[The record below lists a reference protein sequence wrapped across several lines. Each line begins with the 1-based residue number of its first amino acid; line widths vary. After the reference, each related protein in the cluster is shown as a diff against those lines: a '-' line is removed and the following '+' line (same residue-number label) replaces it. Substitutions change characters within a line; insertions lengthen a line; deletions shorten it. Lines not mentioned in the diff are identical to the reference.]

1 MSMKRFLCILVTIC
15 FIISACVATAENENK
30 KITFTVTDEGDAICL
45 TTSLLPEQKTT
56 IYRAENGDV
65 EDIFALIRPEV
76 LPRLLLCFREAVLDL
91 NKERAS
97 THEGSYAGDLFEHA
111 ITKEEI
117 ELTGEAVNNL
127 ISETAGRFQNTLDE
141 TTGASLQPETL
152 KKLEQV
158 LRSIAGKVFDT
169 NTRARISTYDR
180 KYFTIDIIRGEEVM
194 IALSADLSGT
204 DGFHILLARRAA
216 DSVFYEELTCDE
228 SPEGI
233 EYASSLFRSE
243 APAFRMISEQ
253 DCVQFAEIRFT
264 GIAGED
270 YAFEGGIQS
279 VLFESSLHIKGNR
292 TQGAQGRGTIS
303 TELEAEGQGSEF
315 SEQLIPM
322 LNSILQL
329 KP

>member
-1 MSMKRFLCILVTIC
+1 MSMKRFLYILVTIC
-15 FIISACVATAENENK
+15 FIIHACSATAENENK

-56 IYRAENGDV
+56 IYRAENGDA
-65 EDIFALIRPEV
+65 EDVFALIRPEI

-91 NKERAS
+91 NKERTS

-111 ITKEEI
+111 ITKEQI
-117 ELTGEAVNNL
+117 ELTGEAVSDL
-127 ISETAGRFQNTLDE
+127 ISETAGRCQNTPDE
-141 TTGASLQPETL
+141 TTGASLQPGTL

-194 IALSADLSGT
+194 LALSADLSGT

-233 EYASSLFRSE
+233 EYAGSLFRSE

-279 VLFESSLHIKGNR
+279 VLFDSSLHIKGNR

-303 TELEAEGQGSEF
+303 TELEAEGQGPEF
-315 SEQLIPM
+315 AEQLIPM

>member
-15 FIISACVATAENENK
+15 FIIPACSATAENENK

-56 IYRAENGDV
+56 IYRAENGDA
-65 EDIFALIRPEV
+65 EDVFALIRPEI
-76 LPRLLLCFREAVLDL
+76 LPRLLLCFRETVLDL
-91 NKERAS
+91 N
-97 THEGSYAGDLFEHA
+97 SYAGDLFEHA

-127 ISETAGRFQNTLDE
+127 ISEIAGRFQNTLDE
-141 TTGASLQPETL
+141 TTGAFLQPETM

-158 LRSIAGKVFDT
+158 LRSIAGKVFDA

-194 IALSADLSGT
+194 IALSADLSVT

-292 TQGAQGRGTIS
+292 TQGAGKASHSQGRRR
-303 TELEAEGQGSEF
+303 AAR
-315 SEQLIPM
+315 P
-322 LNSILQL
+322 
-329 KP
+329 

>member
-1 MSMKRFLCILVTIC
+1 MSMKRFMCILVTIC
-15 FIISACVATAENENK
+15 FLISACVATAENENK

-56 IYRAENGDV
+56 IYRAENGNV

-117 ELTGEAVNNL
+117 ELTGEAVKNL

-204 DGFHILLARRAA
+204 DGFHILLAQRAA

-315 SEQLIPM
+315 AEQLIPM

>member
-1 MSMKRFLCILVTIC
+1 MRK
-15 FIISACVATAENENK
+15 
-30 KITFTVTDEGDAICL
+30 
-45 TTSLLPEQKTT
+45 
-56 IYRAENGDV
+56 
-65 EDIFALIRPEV
+65 
-76 LPRLLLCFREAVLDL
+76 LLLCFREAVLDL

-180 KYFTIDIIRGEEVM
+180 KYFTIDIIRSEEVM

-303 TELEAEGQGSEF
+303 TELEAEGQGPEF
-315 SEQLIPM
+315 AEQLIPM